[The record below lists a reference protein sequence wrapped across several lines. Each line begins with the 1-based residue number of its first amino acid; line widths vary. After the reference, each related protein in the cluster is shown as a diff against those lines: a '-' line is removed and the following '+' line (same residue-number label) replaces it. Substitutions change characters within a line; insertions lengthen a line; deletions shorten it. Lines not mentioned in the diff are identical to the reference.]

1 MTSNR
6 RHVAAAVLYVCLVLA
21 LVIALAAQVRTG
33 SGLVHLDRSIE
44 QSVTASRTPGL
55 TAWARALTTIGRI
68 LVIAVVALLVT
79 TLAVLRRDDEAVVLL
94 AVGLATS
101 SLLVVGIKSIVGRD
115 RPPVIDMTGPAP
127 HSFSFPSGHT
137 TASTI
142 FYGILLLL
150 AWRRTRRGWARA
162 ALALVFVILVGGIG
176 WSRVYLGFH
185 WTTDVLAGWLL
196 GSAVLVV
203 LAVWRPPS
211 LVRRQPT

>member
-1 MTSNR
+1 MDTSR
-6 RHVAAAVLYVCLVLA
+6 RHIAAAVLYVCLVLA
-21 LVIALAAQVRTG
+21 LVIALAVQVRTG
-33 SGLVHLDRSIE
+33 SGLVHLDRSIQ

-55 TAWARALTTIGRI
+55 TAWARVLTTIGRI
-68 LVIAVVALLVT
+68 LVVAIVALIVT
-79 TLAVLRRDDEAVVLL
+79 AVAAIRRDDEAVVLL

-101 SLLVVGIKSIVGRD
+101 SVLVVGIKSIVGRA

-142 FYGILLLL
+142 LYGILLLL
-150 AWRRTRRGWARA
+150 AWRRTGNRWARA
-162 ALALVFVILVGGIG
+162 ALAAVFVAVVGGVG

-185 WTTDVLAGWLL
+185 WATDVLAGWLL
-196 GSAVLVV
+196 GSAVLVA

-211 LVRRQPT
+211 LGRRQPT